1 MQLNITKL
9 NKELSALRVEKQE
22 FTTKLSAFDEERAK
36 LEGKIGELT
45 AKLKTLEEEA
55 QDAKKEEAAVVVA
68 VEESVNKKVTQSLAA
83 IGIPEGAVKEDVSA
97 VPVIT
102 DSMEIYKRFDALKG
116 KEKIEFF
123 QKNEGIILGAM
134 KQIHYSPVTTQPKKI

>member
-1 MQLNITKL
+1 MTINITKL
-9 NKELSALRVEKQE
+9 NQELSSLRVDKEEYAK
-22 FTTKLSAFDEERAK
+22 KISAFDAEKAVFQTRITELEAK
-36 LEGKIGELT
+36 LVEMETKQVE
-45 AKLKTLEEEA
+45 
-55 QDAKKEEAAVVVA
+55 AKKEEVAVVIA
-68 VEESVNKKVTQSLAA
+68 VEESVNKKVVQTLAA
-83 IGIPEGAVKEDVSA
+83 VGIPEGAVKEDVSA

-134 KQIHYSPVTTQPKKI
+134 KQIHYSPITTQPKKI